1 MGLFDRILGKGAA
14 KPKPARDAREPAP
27 RDVLEWRQHAC
38 VPVHGVNYFQP
49 AIMGMGEGDH
59 DVVVRKPNGRGEWG
73 DWAVRT
79 TGGVTLGILY
89 EKDLEGAG
97 VPTRGAARA
106 TVCAPRYLNEEYW
119 SVYLHRGQ

>member
-1 MGLFDRILGKGAA
+1 MGLLDRILGKRAAGAGRVGA
-14 KPKPARDAREPAP
+14 EREPAP

-38 VPVHGVNYFQP
+38 VPVHAANYFQP
-49 AIMGMGEGDH
+49 AIMGMGEGEH
-59 DVVVRKPNGRGEWG
+59 DVVVRKPSGRGEWG

-79 TGGVTLGILY
+79 TENVTIGILY

-97 VPTRGAARA
+97 VPTRGTARA
-106 TVCAPRYLNEEYW
+106 TVCAPRYLNEEHW